1 MCEFQF
7 SFFCNILLGVILD
20 FVLWGLL
27 RLLFVFV
34 FEFVLYIIIIICFD
48 LLVKDWFMF
57 FGSVLLL
64 LVECYAIAD
73 ALFLGSGGVFQIE
86 SSIRFSS
93 VRSCPVRLC
102 YVVFCCVLNF

>member
-1 MCEFQF
+1 
-7 SFFCNILLGVILD
+7 
-20 FVLWGLL
+20 
-27 RLLFVFV
+27 
-34 FEFVLYIIIIICFD
+34 
-48 LLVKDWFMF
+48 MF

-102 YVVFCCVLNF
+102 YVVFCCVL